1 MKYRIIVHVR
11 LSFSA
16 KRSTL
21 YDAYWDCTII
31 YSRFFSLPLKERKHL
46 APRLQKHWVI
56 LFCFQKSDD
65 RHSTVIQDFEKK
77 NTTLS
82 LHRSIYN
89 IGQINFGKSIA

>member
-21 YDAYWDCTII
+21 YDACWDCTIV

-46 APRLQKHWVI
+46 APRVQKHWVI

-65 RHSTVIQDFEKK
+65 RHSTVIQDLKK
-77 NTTLS
+77 KLS
-82 LHRSIYN
+82 LHRTIYN
-89 IGQINFGKSIA
+89 IGQINFGKNIA